1 MSMRASVRLYR
12 WAIALLALSGVVIS
26 YVAITPAAHVS
37 RLTLTTNFLSYF
49 TIQANILFA
58 VVLLSAEIAPSL
70 AFGRWASRSST
81 KTALLIYVGVA
92 GGIYAW
98 LLKDVWH
105 PSGWQL
111 RGDQIL
117 HYCIPLLAAFDWIF
131 LVERNRLD
139 WRNAIWW
146 LLFPALYSVY
156 SLVHG
161 QLSRFYPYPFLD
173 VRDIGLQ
180 AVLINMA
187 FLGVLFLALGG
198 VLILLDRVA
207 ARFGSQTPQA

>member
-1 MSMRASVRLYR
+1 M
-12 WAIALLALSGVVIS
+12 LALSGVVIS
-26 YVAITPAAHVS
+26 YVAISPAAHVS
-37 RLTLTTNFLSYF
+37 RLKLTTNFLSYF

-58 VVLLSAEIAPSL
+58 VALLSAEIAPSS
-70 AFGRWASRSST
+70 AFGRWAGRSST

-92 GGIYAW
+92 GCIYAW

-117 HYCIPLLAAFDWIF
+117 HYCVPLLAVVDWLF
-131 LVERNRLD
+131 LVERNRLA
-139 WRNAIWW
+139 WRDAIWW
-146 LLFPALYSVY
+146 LLFPALYSIY

-161 QLSRFYPYPFLD
+161 YLSRFYPYPFLD

-198 VLILLDRVA
+198 TIILLDRVA
-207 ARFGSQTPQA
+207 ARFGLRAPPA